1 MENEMYRYQKVKQD
15 LLQEIRRMAPDSRL
29 KSRPQL
35 VKQYDVTRTTIDKAI
50 SELIGEGYLYAKNG
64 SGTFVS
70 SGRMQEP
77 ENMFPSASW
86 GVIIPDIRKDV
97 YPGMVRGIEDVA
109 NRYNINVLIGNTDY
123 EMDKQDEYISKF
135 IRSGIGGL
143 IIVPTIHE
151 SGRITMFSEARA
163 AGVPIVFCNR
173 GVSGFE
179 APLVLSN
186 DFYGAYIATK
196 HAIGSGYQ
204 KIAFL
209 ARYWYSNSRA
219 RLQGYLSAMTE
230 HGLIPEEIYY
240 SYNGQNKI
248 DVEKAAEELLAKPGR
263 PDAIMC
269 FNDNIAE
276 IVYRAA
282 ERMGL
287 SVGCDLGLIGYDNT
301 AVCEQLPVKL
311 TSVSFKTYE
320 IGENAANLLL
330 DITNGRQISEKKMV
344 VLQPE
349 LVVRQSCSGRCR
361 RSGEEPAR
369 LEEFI

>member
-1 MENEMYRYQKVKQD
+1 MENELYRYQKVKHD
-15 LLQEIRRMAPDSRL
+15 LLQEIRHMAPDSRL

-64 SGTFVS
+64 SGTYVS
-70 SGRMQEP
+70 QGKET
-77 ENMFPSASW
+77 ETEIMFPSASW

-109 NRYNINVLIGNTDY
+109 NRYNVNVIIGNTDY

-151 SGRITMFSEARA
+151 SGRITMFTEARA

-186 DFYGAYIATK
+186 DFYGEYIAAK
-196 HAIGSGYQ
+196 YAIGSGYRR
-204 KIAFL
+204 IAFL
-209 ARYWYSNSRA
+209 ARYWYSTSRA

-230 HGLIPEEIYY
+230 HGIVPEEIYY
-240 SYNGQNKI
+240 SYNGQDKI
-248 DVEKAAEELLAKPGR
+248 DVEKAAEELLTRPER

-276 IVYRAA
+276 IVYRVA
-282 ERMGL
+282 ERLGIAIG
-287 SVGCDLGLIGYDNT
+287 SDLGLIGYDNT
-301 AVCEQLPVKL
+301 ALCEQLPVKL

-330 DITNGRQISEKKMV
+330 DITNGRQVSEKKMV

-349 LVVRQSCSGRCR
+349 LVVRQSCLGRRCR
-361 RSGEEPAR
+361 TGEA
-369 LEEFI
+369 LA